1 MPGRTMIYGSGA
13 KDADQREGV
22 VQDPS
27 QTAGED
33 AMATA
38 KQLASNPLTL
48 PLAPLVMLM
57 SSLQQ
62 GAAGLGGP
70 MAPRRFTDYGKVVP
84 KTTSQ
89 ELYRKNFF
97 GEG

>member
-1 MPGRTMIYGSGA
+1 MPNKTMIYGSGA
-13 KDADQREGV
+13 MDANSREGV
-22 VQDPS
+22 ARDPRE
-27 QTAGED
+27 TAGED

-48 PLAPLVMLM
+48 PLAPLAMLV

-70 MAPRRFTDYGKVVP
+70 MGPRRFSPSGKVVP
-84 KTTSQ
+84 TWTTN
-89 ELYRKNFF
+89 ELYRKSFF